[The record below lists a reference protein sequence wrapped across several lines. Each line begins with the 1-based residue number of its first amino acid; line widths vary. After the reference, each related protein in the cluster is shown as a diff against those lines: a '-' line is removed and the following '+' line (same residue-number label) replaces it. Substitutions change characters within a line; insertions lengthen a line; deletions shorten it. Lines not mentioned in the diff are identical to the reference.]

1 HRFHPQYEGPYESG
15 WNNYQGR
22 DLAILPYHFSPD
34 ESGIPIP
41 APLGEAPPA
50 EVSLEELEERVAT
63 LNDESLV
70 RNLQAAYGYYLNR
83 RLWDDVVDLFADDGV
98 YELGGT
104 GLYAGRAGIR
114 RAHERMGPEGLSW
127 GVLNDRL
134 QFDTVVEVAAGRREA
149 HARGIEMGMIGDV
162 EKGEAFWE
170 VSVFAN
176 RFVKE
181 DGLWKLREMRVFPL
195 FRSDYR

>member
-1 HRFHPQYEGPYESG
+1 
-15 WNNYQGR
+15 
-22 DLAILPYHFSPD
+22 
-34 ESGIPIP
+34 
-41 APLGEAPPA
+41 
-50 EVSLEELEERVAT
+50 
-63 LNDESLV
+63 
-70 RNLQAAYGYYLNR
+70 
-83 RLWDDVVDLFADDGV
+83 DDGV

-104 GLYAGRAGIR
+104 GLYEGRAGIR

-195 FRSDYR
+195 FRSDYRLGWGKSRLVEQLSAALAPDSPLPPSDAGEQDRLIPAF